1 MEGRLDKNGLG
12 NASTT
17 IKGQEINGYLMLE
30 VRVG

>member
-12 NASTT
+12 NAFIT